1 MIRFGIL
8 GFGLHAGKRLMPGF
22 ALAQNCRVSAL
33 SRRSM
38 HKAQQSA
45 RQYDIPLAFDSA
57 DDLCRSAEVD
67 AVFVATP
74 NACHLADVLLA
85 IGKGKPVLCE
95 KPMGVDAGECR
106 KMVEAAR
113 EAGVLLGVAQVFRFE
128 ESTAWLRQQV
138 AGGRIGKIVFARS
151 EFSFPGGPGH
161 ARAWINDPAIAGGGP
176 IADVGVHCIDSL
188 RYILQDEVM
197 RVSARGIQDSAS
209 GELEAAAALT
219 LEFSR
224 GTLGIVLASFRAE
237 YRTPIELIG
246 ENGVL
251 CGDDALNVEHPITLE
266 VRRAGSVQETEN
278 VSNRFA
284 YAKQVDAFAAAL
296 EGKAKF
302 PVPGE
307 EGWQNQLILD
317 AAYRGLK
324 SGRVEEVGRLE

>member
-85 IGKGKPVLCE
+85 LGTGKPVLCE

-197 RVSARGIQDSAS
+197 RVSARG
-209 GELEAAAALT
+209 
-219 LEFSR
+219 
-224 GTLGIVLASFRAE
+224 
-237 YRTPIELIG
+237 
-246 ENGVL
+246 
-251 CGDDALNVEHPITLE
+251 
-266 VRRAGSVQETEN
+266 
-278 VSNRFA
+278 
-284 YAKQVDAFAAAL
+284 
-296 EGKAKF
+296 
-302 PVPGE
+302 
-307 EGWQNQLILD
+307 
-317 AAYRGLK
+317 
-324 SGRVEEVGRLE
+324 